1 MIISRR
7 TGRQQLDASA
17 GAFVNNLD
25 NVRPLRRKVSCNYH
39 RVQVSYG
46 CASAQGPRKSMEDA
60 QVSKENLSLCGKA
73 CVRSS
78 PSHNVSFHA
87 VFDGHGDSKTSQW
100 LAKNLI
106 PIIEQFLCAEEEVE
120 EAIAKAFKE
129 ADVRLLREGFSCGST
144 CIAMLVEE
152 FTNTAWIINLGDSR
166 CVMSSGFATKDHKPT
181 CPDEAARIEFAGGF
195 VVNNRVSGLLA
206 VSRAFGDRQFKP
218 VVSAEP
224 DITKVKLKET
234 DKFAILAC
242 DGLWDVLSNELACCL
257 VQDGLRIGAQV
268 EDVCWGLV
276 TAAIKERKT
285 TDNVSVTLLKF
296 S

>member
-1 MIISRR
+1 M
-7 TGRQQLDASA
+7 
-17 GAFVNNLD
+17 NNLD
-25 NVRPLRRKVSCNYH
+25 SRARRNVSCNYK
-39 RVQVSYG
+39 RVKVSHG

-60 QVSKENLSLCGKA
+60 QVSKESLTLTSEA
-73 CVRSS
+73 CVRSNS
-78 PSHNVSFHA
+78 TNRVSFHA

-100 LAKNLI
+100 LAKNLVS
-106 PIIEQFLCAEEEVE
+106 IIEQYLCEEKEVE
-120 EAIAKAFKE
+120 IAIQKAFKQ
-129 ADVRLLREGFSCGST
+129 ADEMLLKEGFSCGST

-152 FTNTAWIINLGDSR
+152 LTNTAWIINLGDSR

-181 CPDEAARIEFAGGF
+181 CPDEAARIDFAGGF

-206 VSRAFGDRQFKP
+206 VSRAFGDPHFKP
-218 VVSAEP
+218 AVIAEP
-224 DITKVKLKET
+224 DITRVKLSES

-257 VQDGLRIGAQV
+257 VSDGLRIGAQV

-276 TAAIKERKT
+276 TAAINERKT